1 MAAKKSHILLACV
14 QEGYRRL
21 FAILT
26 GHELTFVTTLAAAQ
40 QALKAGRFNMIMIG
54 VNFDESRMFDLLQHV
69 RADSTYSHVPVV
81 CFRGIITP
89 DSEVKFA
96 LAKIEVA
103 CNAMGANTFFDLMAF
118 PDNTL
123 GNAAVRN
130 IIVALLGS
138 EQDEPSSG
146 SVTE

>member
-14 QEGYRRL
+14 QNGYTRL

-26 GHELTFVTTLAAAQ
+26 GHELTFVTTLADAHT
-40 QALKAGRFNMIMIG
+40 ALKAERFNMIMIG

-69 RADSTYSHVPVV
+69 RADSKYSRVPVV

-89 DSEVKFA
+89 ATEVKFA
-96 LAKIEVA
+96 LEEVELA

-118 PDNTL
+118 PDNNL

-130 IIVALLGS
+130 IITTLLGS
-138 EQDEPSSG
+138 EQEELPSG
-146 SVTE
+146 PV